1 MLRLP
6 NYIST
11 NTHIPKGS
19 TDSTGIRESKTTR
32 YREREREEVTER
44 ETKGRQAGVAMATLA
59 TICRHRIQFGM
70 RRWRPRRLEQR
81 SASPLHFQPKPKS
94 SRRAEAKR
102 SFIPIV
108 LRACCLLFAFNGFDL
123 GIPTPWHCRS
133 STWESPNWTELNW
146 AAPHWA
152 EPS

>member
-32 YREREREEVTER
+32 YRERERHRER
-44 ETKGRQAGVAMATLA
+44 EIKDRQAGVAMATLA

-70 RRWRPRRLEQR
+70 R
-81 SASPLHFQPKPKS
+81 
-94 SRRAEAKR
+94 
-102 SFIPIV
+102 
-108 LRACCLLFAFNGFDL
+108 
-123 GIPTPWHCRS
+123 
-133 STWESPNWTELNW
+133 
-146 AAPHWA
+146 
-152 EPS
+152 